1 MRSTL
6 HQWSF
11 HGHFSSLSLS
21 LSLSLCNYRW
31 KCCENDIR
39 LGKSLCMR
47 AAFRLKSL
55 PLSISA
61 NLAYCYLL
69 KHGTPSASFSFVF
82 ALFTTNPSSIW
93 CQESNSLPSNYESP
107 PSTTR
112 PGLPPAYYLLD
123 TACPGTQKYLSAE
136 ISSIYQL
143 GTHLPSFIILNH
155 STAFLFDSSKWF
167 VGG

>member
-1 MRSTL
+1 
-6 HQWSF
+6 
-11 HGHFSSLSLS
+11 
-21 LSLSLCNYRW
+21 
-31 KCCENDIR
+31 
-39 LGKSLCMR
+39 MR

-55 PLSISA
+55 PLSISP

-69 KHGTPSASFSFVF
+69 KHGPPSASFSFVF

-155 STAFLFDSSKWF
+155 STAFLFDSSK
-167 VGG
+167 